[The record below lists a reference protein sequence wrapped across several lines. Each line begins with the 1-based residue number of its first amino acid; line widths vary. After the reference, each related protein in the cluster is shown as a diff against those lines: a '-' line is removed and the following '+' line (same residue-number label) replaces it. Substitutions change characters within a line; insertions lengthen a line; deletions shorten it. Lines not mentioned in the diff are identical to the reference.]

1 MSEINFFS
9 LSKNFQVNSAIENG
23 LFHSQTI
30 IDKLL
35 NSCKEIKLMLYM
47 RFFTLGWVKVVKIRH
62 KNPTKN
68 KIANLDS
75 RKDFA

>member
-1 MSEINFFS
+1 MCF
-9 LSKNFQVNSAIENG
+9 
-23 LFHSQTI
+23 LFGPIKKPPLILHSQTI

>member
-1 MSEINFFS
+1 
-9 LSKNFQVNSAIENG
+9 
-23 LFHSQTI
+23 
-30 IDKLL
+30 
-35 NSCKEIKLMLYM
+35 MLYM

-75 RKDFA
+75 RKDFGYNSYQLILFWKRGRKDEYI

>member
-1 MSEINFFS
+1 MF
-9 LSKNFQVNSAIENG
+9 
-23 LFHSQTI
+23 
-30 IDKLL
+30 
-35 NSCKEIKLMLYM
+35 YM
-47 RFFTLGWVKVVKIRH
+47 RFITLGWVKVVKIRH